1 VAEAAAIPA
10 SADETPQGLGTS
22 AADAEAVPDSPPA
35 PTTTKLVQPGQ
46 LIAIDEA
53 DTLPVPLTHRS
64 PFYSTEAVTKRITG
78 TVIMNVLINDHGT
91 VDQVVLVTGV
101 TGGDV
106 NDAAIRAAKSWTY
119 RPATKDGVPVKVWR
133 SEKVVVKP

>member
-1 VAEAAAIPA
+1 VAAV
-10 SADETPQGLGTS
+10 
-22 AADAEAVPDSPPA
+22 EAVQDSA
-35 PTTTKLVQPGQ
+35 TTVEPGKLIP
-46 LIAIDEA
+46 IDEA

-64 PFYSTEAVTKRITG
+64 PFYSTEAIQRQVSG

-119 RPATKDGVPVKVWR
+119 RPATKAGVPVKVWR
-133 SEKVVVKP
+133 SEQVVVKP